1 MNRSRYLLPALLAL
15 SLALGAC
22 SKTEETTAS
31 AASTPA
37 APAAAAAQGQR
48 APSVEIV
55 ASEGKGFN
63 VGAMMSNTIVYV
75 FFDPQCPHCGH
86 LWNAAIPLQK
96 KARFVWMPVGLINA
110 TSSAQGATLLS
121 AADPAKAMAE
131 HEASLMDGKGGIGA
145 GANVS
150 DEAKQSVASNTKL
163 FGNLGL
169 EGVPFTLVKNA
180 RTGQLA
186 TRGGSM
192 DTATLAQLI
201 GVDAP

>member
-1 MNRSRYLLPALLAL
+1 MNRSRYLLPALLAATL
-15 SLALGAC
+15 VLAAC
-22 SKTEETTAS
+22 SKTEEKAPATNA
-31 AASTPA
+31 PA
-37 APAAAAAQGQR
+37 APAAATDSARR
-48 APSVEIV
+48 APTVEIV

-63 VGAMMSNTIVYV
+63 VGSMMSATIVYV
-75 FFDPQCPHCGH
+75 FFDPQCPHCAH

-121 AADPAKAMAE
+121 AADPAQSMAE
-131 HEASLMDGKGGIGA
+131 HEASLIAGKGGIGA
-145 GANVS
+145 GASVT
-150 DEAKQSVASNTKL
+150 DEAKQAVASNTKL
-163 FGNLGL
+163 FNSLGL

-192 DTATLAQLI
+192 DTAALAQLI